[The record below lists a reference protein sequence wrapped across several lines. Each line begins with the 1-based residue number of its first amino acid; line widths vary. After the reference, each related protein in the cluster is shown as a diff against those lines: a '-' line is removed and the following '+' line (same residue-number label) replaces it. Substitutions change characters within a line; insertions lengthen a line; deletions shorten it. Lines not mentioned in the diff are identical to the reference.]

1 MNKHRLRCETI
12 VSENQFGSMPGQ
24 STMGAVRPLTSKS
37 IWALGHGSIVWPR
50 DPTSISI
57 GIPTRAH
64 NNYEPKLGVV
74 QIPEKWTAYSSSRI
88 AWKVILGRYA
98 NDWSHCLLSAQQCLG
113 KLRCRAYLLQREPFS
128 KPLTPKHPL
137 KINDIGP
144 LIALV

>member
-1 MNKHRLRCETI
+1 MNEHRLRCETI

-50 DPTSISI
+50 GLTSVPL
-57 GIPTRAH
+57 GILAQAH

-74 QIPEKWTAYSSSRI
+74 QIPEKWTVDSSLRI

-98 NDWSHCLLSAQQCLG
+98 NVRSHHPVSAW
-113 KLRCRAYLLQREPFS
+113 
-128 KPLTPKHPL
+128 
-137 KINDIGP
+137 
-144 LIALV
+144 